1 MTEGGAM
8 ARIEREWQAE
18 HEGTALASEL
28 HRVMVI
34 SHRQAKGFI
43 DGNCVTVGGE
53 IVTKHGHRLKAGESV
68 KVIFDPEQTYEVLPP
83 KTKLLAGPYEALW
96 EDTHL
101 LFVFKP
107 AGLLTVPTEQA
118 GEPSLAEAI
127 TESYRRRGFKR
138 FNLYIV
144 HRLDRFTSGV
154 LVFAKTPEALH
165 GLKKHFELHRLQRIY
180 FAVLVGELPENS
192 GTLAGHLIEHAKSLK
207 MSVATARKGPGGGK
221 RMPAGAKEAVT
232 HYRVIERLP
241 GHTVV
246 EVKLETGRRNQI
258 RVQFADRGY
267 PLLGDQV
274 YGVESPLLDRQALH
288 AELLGFKHPVTEEQ
302 VTVTAPMPADMEAA
316 LKVLRNQARLT
327 RASAGV
333 TGEEGIFQPSE
344 TRDHRL
350 KRVARAKRFDE
361 GPARPRTGP
370 TDRPSRPRREE
381 ADERPRRTFGA
392 AERPTRPRREDGEAR
407 PRPRTGPADR
417 PSRPRREET
426 DERPRRT
433 FGAAGRPT
441 GPRREEGEAR
451 PHTRTGSAERP
462 TRPRREDGEAR
473 PHARTGPADRPT
485 RPRRED
491 GEARPRPRTGPADR
505 PSRPGREATDERPRR
520 TFGSAERPARPR
532 REEGEA
538 RPHVRTGPADRPARP
553 RREDGE
559 ARPRPRTGPADRPS
573 RPGREATDERPRRT
587 FGAAE
592 RPARP
597 RREEGEARPH
607 TRTGPADRPA
617 RPRREDGEARPR
629 PRTGPADQP
638 SRPRREATDERPR
651 RTFGATGRPAG
662 SGERP
667 GAGRPARKPMARTG
681 KPKPRKP

>member
-1 MTEGGAM
+1 MTESDAM
-8 ARIEREWQAE
+8 ARIERDWQAE
-18 HEGTALASEL
+18 HEGAALASEL

-43 DGNCVTVGGE
+43 DCHCVTVNGE
-53 IVTKHGHRLKAGESV
+53 DTTKHGHRLKVGDTV
-68 KVIFDPEQTYEVLPP
+68 KVSFDPEQTYDVLPP
-83 KTKLLAGPYEALW
+83 AHKLQAGPFETLW

-118 GEPSLAEAI
+118 GEPNLAEAI
-127 TESYRRRGFKR
+127 TESFRRRGFKR
-138 FNLYIV
+138 FQLFIV

-165 GLKKHFELHRLQRIY
+165 GLKKHFELHRLQRVY
-180 FAVLVGELPENS
+180 FAILVGELPENS

-207 MSVATARKGPGGGK
+207 MSVATARKAPGGGK

-316 LKVLRNQARLT
+316 LKALRNQARLV
-327 RASAGV
+327 RATTGV
-333 TGEEGIFQPSE
+333 KGEEGIFQPTESF
-344 TRDHRL
+344 DHKL
-350 KRVARAKRFDE
+350 KRVARAKRYEDRDDAPNR
-361 GPARPRTGP
+361 PARPRFASSAG
-370 TDRPSRPRREE
+370 DRPTRPRREDGDTRPRPSSGTSDRPARPRRE
-381 ADERPRRTFGA
+381 DGDERPRRTFGSA
-392 AERPTRPRREDGEAR
+392 DRPSRPRREDGEAR
-407 PRPRTGPADR
+407 PRSTSGPSDR
-417 PSRPRREET
+417 PARPRS
-426 DERPRRT
+426 DDAGERPRRT
-433 FGAAGRPT
+433 FGA
-441 GPRREEGEAR
+441 
-451 PHTRTGSAERP
+451 
-462 TRPRREDGEAR
+462 
-473 PHARTGPADRPT
+473 ADRPT

-491 GEARPRPRTGPADR
+491 GEARPRAASNREDR
-505 PSRPGREATDERPRR
+505 PARPRSEGSDERPRR
-520 TFGSAERPARPR
+520 TFGA
-532 REEGEA
+532 
-538 RPHVRTGPADRPARP
+538 ADRPARP

-559 ARPRPRTGPADRPS
+559 ARPRAASNREDRPA
-573 RPGREATDERPRRT
+573 RPRSEGSDERPRRT
-587 FGAAE
+587 FGA
-592 RPARP
+592 
-597 RREEGEARPH
+597 
-607 TRTGPADRPA
+607 ADRPA

-629 PRTGPADQP
+629 AASNREDRPA
-638 SRPRREATDERPR
+638 RPRSEGSDERPR
-651 RTFGATGRPAG
+651 RAFGATGRP
-662 SGERP
+662 SGPRKDGP
-667 GAGRPARKPMARTG
+667 SSRPAGKFAPRTG

>member
-18 HEGTALASEL
+18 HEGSALASEL
-28 HRVMVI
+28 HRIMVI

-43 DGNCVTVGGE
+43 DCSCVTVNGE
-53 IVTKHGHRLKAGESV
+53 VSTKHGLRLKAGDTV
-68 KVIFDPEQTYEVLPP
+68 KVSFDPEQTYDVMPAAR
-83 KTKLLAGPYEALW
+83 KLQAGPFETLW

-107 AGLLTVPTEQA
+107 AGLLTVPTEKA

-127 TESYRRRGFKR
+127 TEAYRRRGFKR
-138 FNLYIV
+138 FNLFIV

-165 GLKKHFELHRLQRIY
+165 GLKKHFELHRLQRVY
-180 FAVLVGELPENS
+180 FAILVGELPENS

-274 YGVESPLLDRQALH
+274 YGTESPLLDRQALH

-302 VTVTAPMPADMEAA
+302 VTVSAPMPADMEAA
-316 LKVLRNQARLT
+316 LKALRNQARLV
-327 RASAGV
+327 RASTGV
-333 TGEEGIFQPSE
+333 KGEEGIFQPTES
-344 TRDHRL
+344 RDHKL
-350 KRVARAKRFDE
+350 KRVARAKRFGEGEDRPPRATLD
-361 GPARPRTGP
+361 GPAR
-370 TDRPSRPRREE
+370 SRRVSR
-381 ADERPRRTFGA
+381 DERPPRAPGST
-392 AERPTRPRREDGEAR
+392 ERPTRPRRED
-407 PRPRTGPADR
+407 
-417 PSRPRREET
+417 
-426 DERPRRT
+426 
-433 FGAAGRPT
+433 
-441 GPRREEGEAR
+441 
-451 PHTRTGSAERP
+451 
-462 TRPRREDGEAR
+462 
-473 PHARTGPADRPT
+473 
-485 RPRRED
+485 
-491 GEARPRPRTGPADR
+491 
-505 PSRPGREATDERPRR
+505 TDERPRR

-538 RPHVRTGPADRPARP
+538 RPRPTSGPGDRPSRP
-553 RREDGE
+553 RREDG
-559 ARPRPRTGPADRPS
+559 
-573 RPGREATDERPRRT
+573 DERPRRT

-597 RREEGEARPH
+597 RREEGEARPRS
-607 TRTGPADRPA
+607 TSGPGDR
-617 RPRREDGEARPR
+617 
-629 PRTGPADQP
+629 P
-638 SRPRREATDERPR
+638 SRPRREDSDERPR
-651 RTFGATGRPAG
+651 RTFGAAERPARPRREEG
-662 SGERP
+662 EARPRPASGP
-667 GAGRPARKPMARTG
+667 GGRPARPHREDGAERPRRTFGAAERPARPRREGEGDRPRSTSG
-681 KPKPRKP
+681 PAGRPKSPRREGTASRPSRKK